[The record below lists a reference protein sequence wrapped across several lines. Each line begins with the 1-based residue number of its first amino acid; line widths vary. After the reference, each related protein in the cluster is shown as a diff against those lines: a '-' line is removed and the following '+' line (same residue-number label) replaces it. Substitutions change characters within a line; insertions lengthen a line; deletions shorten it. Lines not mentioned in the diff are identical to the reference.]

1 MNSSVFLGHRFGS
14 EQWNIA
20 EMIDVAV
27 QSVYACFC
35 LLLFAGAAARIVD
48 KILTHDHM

>member
-27 QSVYACFC
+27 SSVYALSLSPPSFC
-35 LLLFAGAAARIVD
+35 
-48 KILTHDHM
+48 